1 MVVDT
6 FVLLSIRGCNDSFS
20 MLAAEDKGGFDL
32 CLIRKS
38 KETFTILQIVL
49 PHAIICGPISV
60 SLQALTV
67 FQAFD
72 EVPSVGRSILVE
84 ERSKSGLAA
93 CHGIYGPFIT
103 RAAFFHLFEDSD
115 SRVPD
120 ARPLVRHISLGK
132 AVVQIDYN
140 YVRIRL
146 LHHL

>member
-1 MVVDT
+1 MVV
-6 FVLLSIRGCNDSFS
+6 L
-20 MLAAEDKGGFDL
+20 
-32 CLIRKS
+32 

-72 EVPSVGRSILVE
+72 EVPRVGRSILVE

-132 AVVQIDYN
+132 TVVQIDYN